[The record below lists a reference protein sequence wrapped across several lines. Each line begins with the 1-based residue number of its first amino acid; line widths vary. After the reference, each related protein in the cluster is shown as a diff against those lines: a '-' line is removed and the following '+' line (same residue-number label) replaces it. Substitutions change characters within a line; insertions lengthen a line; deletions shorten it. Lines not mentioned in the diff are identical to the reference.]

1 MVYCDADFES
11 CNSSGTVVFCSRMP
25 SSCCHTRKHFAV
37 TLLNSSFTLSG
48 IIKMTT
54 VWREHMEGVS
64 SEVHSRNVNG
74 FAMSF
79 CLRFLPSP
87 IFLSI
92 LSGQSSAVVI
102 PLIPHNKSD
111 SLARRMAQN
120 STATV
125 RILCII
131 FIAFI
136 NMLMYDS
143 CSFFFFPS
151 PAT

>member
-1 MVYCDADFES
+1 M
-11 CNSSGTVVFCSRMP
+11 VFCSRMP

-54 VWREHMEGVS
+54 VEGAYGRS
-64 SEVHSRNVNG
+64 LFRG
-74 FAMSF
+74 T
-79 CLRFLPSP
+79 FLWCEWICNELLPKLACFIDP
-87 IFLSI
+87 PFYFI
-92 LSGQSSAVVI
+92 SAVFCCSNSFNS
-102 PLIPHNKSD
+102 HNKSD
-111 SLARRMAQN
+111 SLVRRMAQN
-120 STATV
+120 SRATV

-143 CSFFFFPS
+143 CFFFFFPS